1 MPFANLMV
9 VGDRINPQGFKNTAR
24 MIDEEDIAG
33 LQALAVKQ
41 VDAGARY
48 LDVTVGP
55 RAYKDLG
62 FLQKVVVAIQ
72 DAVDAPLCIDYPV
85 KDIVAACLE
94 VYDAAKSGGQVP
106 LINSI
111 AETRMEM
118 FDLLDIAP
126 CKVVVMTSEYL
137 DENGDARRTKR
148 PEEVVGV
155 ARKIVEK
162 LANER
167 GLRNDDIFVDVTINS
182 MISDTEG
189 LTKMALDAIG
199 AIRSD
204 PVMKGVHIMGGL
216 TNIGNMVPKI
226 QFEGMSLRLCL
237 ENAFLTRAVPFGF
250 DTVLGTPWNDFRP
263 LPEGHEVLTAFDEVI
278 ELTGL
283 DAMRRL
289 RQIWARKR

>member
-1 MPFANLMV
+1 MPFPNLIV

-24 MIDEEDIAG
+24 MIEQEDLAG

-41 VDAGARY
+41 VGAGAHY

-72 DAVDAPLCIDYPV
+72 DAVDVPLCLDYPV

-94 VYDAAKSGGQVP
+94 VYDTSKCRGQVP

-118 FDLLDIAP
+118 IDLLDIAP
-126 CKVVVMTSEYL
+126 CKVIVMTSEYL
-137 DENGDARRTKR
+137 DGNGDAKRTKR

-155 ARKIVEK
+155 ARKIVGK
-162 LANER
+162 LANDR
-167 GLRNDDIFVDVTINS
+167 GLKNDDIFVDVTVNS

-204 PVMKGVHIMGGL
+204 PAMKDVHIIGGL

-226 QFEGMSLRLCL
+226 EFDGMSLRMCL
-237 ENAFLTRAVPFGF
+237 ENAFLTRAVPLGF

-263 LPEGHEVLTAFDEVI
+263 LPEGHDVLTAFDEVI

-289 RQIWARKR
+289 RQIWAKKK